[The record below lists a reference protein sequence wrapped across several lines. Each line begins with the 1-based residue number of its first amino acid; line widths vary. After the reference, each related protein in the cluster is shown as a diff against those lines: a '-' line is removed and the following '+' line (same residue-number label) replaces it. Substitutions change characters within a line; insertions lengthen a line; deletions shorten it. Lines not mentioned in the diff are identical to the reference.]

1 MTDNISFEKAPL
13 VEIIAELRWLPP
25 GLAVAQQGQLLL
37 TLGGPDP
44 DSFHLAFGRRPEVAA
59 FINTE
64 KLVPPGFPAP
74 WHQVVWRFRNPEIQG
89 ALLQI
94 GPGIFTAN
102 ALQPYRRWSEFRGTV
117 EQGVAALLESRPGA
131 EKGQPFT
138 GLTLRY
144 VNAFSAE
151 LMGDSS
157 PAEFMRDVLGFRVN
171 PPAALQGLSGKSGLL
186 NQSLNLLIPVANTSK
201 KLAVQV
207 GDGSIRPIG
216 ASDDVPVV
224 LLDMTVSE
232 SMPVVPDTG
241 GVLASFDASRNIIHE
256 TFLKMT
262 TKIQKR
268 MKPVKEASN
277 GKS

>member
-1 MTDNISFEKAPL
+1 M
-13 VEIIAELRWLPP
+13 
-25 GLAVAQQGQLLL
+25 
-37 TLGGPDP
+37 
-44 DSFHLAFGRRPEVAA
+44 
-59 FINTE
+59 
-64 KLVPPGFPAP
+64 
-74 WHQVVWRFRNPEIQG
+74 WRFRNPDIQG

-117 EQGVAALLESRPGA
+117 EQGVAALLASRPTA
-131 EKGQPFT
+131 ERGQPFT

-144 VNAFSAE
+144 VNAFRAE
-151 LMGDSS
+151 LMGGST
-157 PAEFMRDVLGFRVN
+157 PAEFMRDVLGFQVS
-171 PPAALQGLSGKSGLL
+171 PPEALQGLAGKNGPL

-201 KLAVQV
+201 KLAIQV

-216 ASDDVPVV
+216 ASDDVAVV

-232 SMPVVPDTG
+232 SAPILPDAD
-241 GVLASFDASRNIIHE
+241 GVLASFDAARNIIHE

-262 TKIQKR
+262 AKIRER
-268 MKPVKEASN
+268 MKPVEEASN